1 MMILVAVVEFVVLM
15 QPTTVVPTIMIE
27 PDLSLEMIVVVVA
40 KSRLLQL
47 NSLFRFQQ
55 RQINLK
61 GQNFHLWWKLLMAGT
76 NHYVQLEAL
85 IVVVVV
91 EALVVDLPAA
101 LIKLPLR
108 PIVMAI
114 MMKMAN
120 FVPVVS

>member
-55 RQINLK
+55 RQ
-61 GQNFHLWWKLLMAGT
+61 H
-76 NHYVQLEAL
+76 AL
-85 IVVVVV
+85 PYHVV
-91 EALVVDLPAA
+91 E
-101 LIKLPLR
+101 
-108 PIVMAI
+108 VMI
-114 MMKMAN
+114 N
-120 FVPVVS
+120 Q